1 MERRALMK
9 LRYDV
14 IVLGAGSMGMASGYY
29 LSQKGVKT
37 LMIDSFDPPH
47 SHGSHHGDTR
57 LIRHAT
63 GEGTVYA
70 PIALRSQQLWNELAD
85 QTDETIFRKTGVLTF
100 GEKNSDFVRKAISAG
115 LTIDTPVET
124 LSGKEIHRRWPGITL
139 PEDSIGS
146 YEPDAGVLFS
156 ENCIRAYRRL
166 ALENGAEL
174 LTHSPVLSV
183 DVKDDYVTVETE
195 HGVYSAEKLIV
206 SGGAWNKKILED
218 LELDISVHP
227 SRQTIGWFKT
237 DDSLYSSDDF
247 PGFIGKYPE
256 GQYYGFPSFDGS
268 GVKIGRYDDGEFV
281 DPDHITIGFGAYEK
295 DEKHLRG
302 FLEEY
307 MPGAAGDLNTGKSCM
322 FTNTP
327 DRDYVIDFHPGY
339 SNVVIAAGFSGHGF
353 KFASGIGEILSDLV
367 TEGET
372 KEDISLFSA
381 KRSILYQE
389 NTESG

>member
-1 MERRALMK
+1 MK

-14 IVLGAGSMGMASGYY
+14 IVLGAGAMGMAAGYY
-29 LSQKGVKT
+29 LSQKGVNT
-37 LMIDSFDPPH
+37 LMIDAFDPPH
-47 SHGSHHGDTR
+47 SRGSHHGDTR

-63 GEGTVYA
+63 GEGSVYA
-70 PIALRSQQLWNELAD
+70 PIAVRSQQLWNELAE
-85 QTDETIFRKTGVLTF
+85 QTDETIFRRTGVLTF
-100 GEKNSDFVRKAISAG
+100 GENDADFVRNAISAG

-124 LSGKEIHRRWPGITL
+124 LSGKEIHRRWPGIRL

-146 YEPDAGVLFS
+146 YEPKAGVLFS

-174 LTHSPVLSV
+174 LTHAPVTNV
-183 DVKDDYVTVETE
+183 DVKEDYVTVQTE
-195 HGVYSAEKLIV
+195 HGVYSADKLIV

-218 LELDISVHP
+218 LNLNISIYP
-227 SRQTIGWFKT
+227 SRRTIAWFDA
-237 DDSLYSSDDF
+237 DDSLYNSEDF

-256 GQYYGFPSFDGS
+256 GQYYGFPSFDGG

-281 DPDHITIGFGAYEK
+281 DPDQITIGFGAYDK
-295 DEKHLRG
+295 DERDLRD

-307 MPGAAGDLNTGKSCM
+307 MPGAAGDLNMGKACM

-327 DRDYVIDFHPGY
+327 DRDFVVDFHPGH

-367 TEGET
+367 TEGQT
-372 KEDISLFSA
+372 DMDISKFSA
-381 KRSILYQE
+381 QRPVLYQE
-389 NTESG
+389 STEAG